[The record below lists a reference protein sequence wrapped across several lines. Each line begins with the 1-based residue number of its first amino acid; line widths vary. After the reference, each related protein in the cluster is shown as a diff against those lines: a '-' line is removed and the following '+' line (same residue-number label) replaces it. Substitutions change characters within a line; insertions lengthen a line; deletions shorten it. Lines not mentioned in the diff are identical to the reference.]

1 MSRRSILALV
11 GVLMAKAAAGGELQP
26 GDKAPDFSLAA
37 SDGKTYRLADYA
49 GKQAVV
55 LAWFPKA
62 FTGGW
67 TRECKSLR
75 ASGDK
80 IREFDV
86 AYFAASTDTQQKN
99 KEFAESLGVDYPL
112 LADPET
118 KAAEAYGVRIPI
130 LGLAKRWTFY
140 IGKDGRILYVDK
152 DVKPDSA
159 GEDVARKLAEL
170 GVSKKK

>member
-1 MSRRSILALV
+1 MTRRAILAV
-11 GVLMAKAAAGGELQP
+11 AGVLMANAAAGGELQP

-86 AYFAASTDTQQKN
+86 AYFAASTDTPQKN

-118 KAAEAYGVRIPI
+118 KTAESYGVRIPI

-140 IGKDGRILYVDK
+140 IDKDGRILFVDK
-152 DVKPDSA
+152 DVKPDTA
-159 GEDVARKLAEL
+159 GDDVAARLAAL
-170 GVSKKK
+170 GVPKKK

>member
-62 FTGGW
+62 FTGG
-67 TRECKSLR
+67 
-75 ASGDK
+75 
-80 IREFDV
+80 
-86 AYFAASTDTQQKN
+86 
-99 KEFAESLGVDYPL
+99 
-112 LADPET
+112 
-118 KAAEAYGVRIPI
+118 
-130 LGLAKRWTFY
+130 
-140 IGKDGRILYVDK
+140 
-152 DVKPDSA
+152 
-159 GEDVARKLAEL
+159 
-170 GVSKKK
+170 